1 MLKYL
6 TTFFLVFF
14 LVFAPVVANSSEDA
28 QVQALSSTQMAREV
42 VVKLVSQNPRIG
54 STCSA
59 VVIAENKALTAAH
72 CLSIPNKAIKYDDG
86 RIFPVRI
93 ALPDIMGRDM
103 ATLFVPGL
111 VGPTAIT
118 TTARIEEDELV
129 YAVGYPY
136 GFGNVLTV
144 GNFQFRIYDPLEDK
158 YYLMSTV
165 MIAPGNSGGA
175 LFVVRD
181 GIPYLVGIVVAYVGS
196 QYLAV
201 AVELP

>member
-1 MLKYL
+1 MLKSLITAYL
-6 TTFFLVFF
+6 ALFI
-14 LVFAPVVANSSEDA
+14 VFAPISANSSEDA

-42 VVKLVSQNPRIG
+42 VVKLVSQDPAIG

-59 VVIAENKALTAAH
+59 VIIAPARALTAAH
-72 CLSIPNKAIKYDDG
+72 CINIPDMALKYDDG
-86 RIFPVRI
+86 RVFPVLA

-103 ATLFVPGL
+103 ATLLVPDL

-136 GFGNVLTV
+136 GIGNILTV
-144 GNFQFRIYDPLEDK
+144 GNFQFRIYNPVEDK
-158 YYLMSTV
+158 YYLISTV

-181 GIPYLVGIVVAYVGS
+181 GIPYLVGIVVAYAGS
-196 QYLAV
+196 QYLTV